1 MPFAISKPSP
11 PQFFASSDRGIPMT
25 ASKQLTTATWI
36 TLSRMLAIPLVLYWL
51 SGDPTASQRWWA
63 FGAFAIAAGT
73 DWLDGYVARR
83 FNQVSDLGKLLDPL
97 VDKLLTIAAL
107 LCLIELE
114 IFAAWGVFLIVAR
127 EIAITAWRSSQT
139 SVSGANIWGKLKTVS
154 QMAAIGLAI
163 APLSEPWPLVAQWAF
178 WLAVVLSV
186 VSGVIY
192 VWPSARDTGC

>member
-1 MPFAISKPSP
+1 MPVGSFPSH
-11 PQFFASSDRGIPMT
+11 SMT
-25 ASKQLTTATWI
+25 ASKPLTTATWI
-36 TLSRMLAIPLVLYWL
+36 TLSRMLAIPLVLYFL
-51 SGDPTASQRWWA
+51 GDSANAPTDSQRWWA
-63 FGAFAIAAGT
+63 FGCFAIAAGT

-107 LCLIELE
+107 LCLIELR

-127 EIAITAWRSSQT
+127 EIGITAWRSSQT
-139 SVSGANIWGKLKTVS
+139 SVSGANLWGKLKTVS
-154 QMAAIGLAI
+154 QMLAIGLAI
-163 APLSEPWPLVAQWAF
+163 APLPEPWPLVAQWAF

-192 VWPSARDTGC
+192 VWPSRD

>member
-1 MPFAISKPSP
+1 
-11 PQFFASSDRGIPMT
+11 MT

>member
-1 MPFAISKPSP
+1 
-11 PQFFASSDRGIPMT
+11 MT
-25 ASKQLTTATWI
+25 ASKQITIATWI

-51 SGDPTASQRWWA
+51 SGDPTVSQRWWA
-63 FGAFAIAAGT
+63 LAAFAIAAGT

-107 LCLIELE
+107 LCLVELQ
-114 IFAAWGVFLIVAR
+114 IVAAWGVFLIVAR

-139 SVSGANIWGKLKTVS
+139 SVSGANLWGKLKTVS
-154 QMAAIGLAI
+154 QMLAIGLAI
-163 APLSEPWPLVAQWAF
+163 APLSAPWPWVAQWVF

-192 VWPSARDTGC
+192 VWPSRE